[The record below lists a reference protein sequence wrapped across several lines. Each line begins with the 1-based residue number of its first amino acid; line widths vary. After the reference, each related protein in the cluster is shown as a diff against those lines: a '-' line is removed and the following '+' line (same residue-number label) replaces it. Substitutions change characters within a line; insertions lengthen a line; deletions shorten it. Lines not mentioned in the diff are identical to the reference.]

1 MMANPAVYAAAS
13 YSPIRYANGGVLL
26 PQADLT
32 VPNGDFFSHVRFYC
46 NQSSDSYA
54 GPVGYNWW
62 VGSMPTVVASG
73 TSVAVVFDPNN
84 PYWFDQS
91 GSDYV
96 PRYGV
101 VGVTL
106 VEDTGAQTLT
116 FTRTVNGLLEVTIF
130 NDFTVWPNP
139 GGLVSH
145 TDWRGITS
153 TATFNTDGTTA
164 QLSRSFTAGSTTIT
178 ETLLYAYYASGSSS
192 GQLQTVTLQ
201 RTIGSG
207 SPAPI
212 QQVAYDY
219 YGASDANGNLNDLQS
234 ASQQLP
240 DGIGGWNTV
249 GTEYYRYWLG
259 TESTGI
265 PHGLKM
271 HFGPEAYRLLLN
283 TGVDMETAAD
293 SLLLPFAD
301 HYFEYDPSTARVT
314 MEIAAVCPG
323 CPGGGTT
330 ADLFGF
336 AINPRGPAFGYNTW
350 AMKTIQT
357 LPDSSQ
363 IIVYCN
369 FAGMPMLKVII
380 DPTAANQWI
389 TAYIYNSD
397 GQLIWTAQPS
407 AVNGYDDSNDDLLNF
422 DSGTSL
428 YEYLN
433 TTAGLINVTNYY
445 TTTGSGAVIDYVQNE
460 NVRQGQS
467 GGDILLRSY
476 TYTSNIDS
484 AGNAVYPVAT
494 DVSYPNA
501 SDTSI
506 TITTSYAYTFYS
518 GTNIMSQKTTTV
530 PVISTGQNG
539 SGATYTTVENYDAYG
554 NTTGTVDERGIV
566 NSFTMA
572 GPILGAV
579 TEQVLNVQS
588 GVTAPGVNVTAD
600 FTYDNQGRLIQTL
613 GPTHTV
619 VIAGTATTVRN
630 AMFYVYIQSIQP
642 TSGTWAP
649 DQTLTGQGYAT
660 GAGPS
665 YTYNL
670 INPVTLTN
678 TDKDGRTTDQI
689 TSVRTTGSGALSPT
703 DTFAQTDWQTWTN
716 IQYDN
721 QHRTI
726 GQSVYFLIP
735 SSGAGTV
742 GTNFGQTT
750 FGYDALERRN
760 RNVAAGG
767 TITRTVWTTPQWVA
781 SVWVGTNDTGAT
793 DSDPTGGGAAGN
805 NMVQIAAN
813 QYDGG
818 SAGGDGNLTQQTQYV
833 SATSGDTRVTAFA
846 YDFRDRQISMTDATN
861 RYAAYTY
868 DNLDR
873 QTQVQSFATSGGN
886 LYAQSQT
893 NYDDRSRVYQ
903 TLTYAVDPST
913 GTVGNPLTGN
923 LWYDPSGNVLQQLA
937 QGDGKAFTKS
947 SYNGVNWVTSAY
959 RGYNTSGTSYSQA
972 ATVAGDIIVEQTDNT
987 YNEVGG
993 LVSDAMSQRLNDVS
1007 TSTTG
1012 ALTSSIARISYMASW
1027 FDGVDRTIAS
1037 ANYGAITSFTRPST
1051 PPASSSTILVTAAAY
1066 DDAGRAYQ
1074 VTDPMG
1080 YVAQTSYD
1088 NANRTTQTVE
1098 AYGSSTART
1107 TNYAYTLD
1115 NLVASMTAANP
1126 TTGDQTTFWL
1136 YGTALADSGV
1146 ARNDLLRITAYPGAS
1161 LSWSTLGVD
1170 DWANLTVDQW
1180 AALTTDPDADHCTQV
1195 TYNRLGEQATVTDQR
1210 GTVRTF
1216 TRDKL
1221 GRQTDDGVTTVGSD
1235 TDNAVLRIS
1244 RAYEI
1249 RGMVSTITS
1258 ADNAT
1263 PGSGT
1268 ILNQVQLTYNSFGQL
1283 TKDQQEH
1290 SGAVSGTTPSVQ
1302 YGYDSGASSSN
1313 EIRLNQLTY
1322 PNGRTIAYSFGSTG
1336 GMSDYLNRVDA
1347 INDTSGGTTTLAQYL
1362 YLGAGTVIRI
1372 TYPEPSIWL
1381 DLWGGTSG
1389 TFNGIDQFNRI
1400 IDQRWQ
1406 NSITGTPTDIDR
1418 YQYGYDQNSNRL
1430 WKANVV
1436 GTAAVTAGLDEL
1448 YAYDPLNR
1456 LTDMQRGV
1464 LNSTKTAI
1472 TGTPSV
1478 EQGWTLDL
1486 TGNWSNFTTK
1496 SGGTTNLN
1504 QTRTANSV
1512 NEITNITESTGPTW
1526 IVPAYDA
1533 AGNTITMPQPATP
1546 TSGFTAVY
1554 DAWNRMV
1561 SISAGSTVGKYQ
1573 YDGRG
1578 FRIVKLTYTSGTLSE
1593 TRDFFFTSGWQDIEE
1608 RVSGSMVEQYVWG
1621 ARYIDELV
1629 CRDDSTP
1636 QRLYVCQDANFN
1648 LTSITDTSGSV
1659 AERYLFVPYGSRTIM
1674 DSSWAAISSSTFG
1687 WVVGHQGLMHE
1698 PESGSI
1704 YNRLRPN
1711 DGALSTF
1718 ASRDLA
1724 QYADG
1729 PSLYLVER
1737 ANPIRFLD
1745 PIGLDI
1751 YIYFWDTTQSPSGAG
1766 HTAVGVGT
1774 ACHQFFYE
1782 AYPSHGDNSP
1792 MGQPFYQ
1799 SGSID
1804 TVIAAASEG
1813 SRPKLTLQF
1822 STTNMQDALALAAIA
1837 KWFHLNPNWSAE
1849 HRTDCADL
1857 DQAALAAA
1865 GLPTYPLGP
1874 FVSTPEQLSRQI
1886 RGNPA
1891 SGAER
1896 VQGNWT
1902 AYNWQSGIFG
1912 VATHFVGS
1920 AVGAGLNGI
1929 GSLLSGIGRL
1939 AVGKCDCPR
1948 KCKRPR

>member
-445 TTTGSGAVIDYVQNE
+445 TTTGSGAVIDYVENE

-833 SATSGDTRVTAFA
+833 SATSGDTRITTFG
-846 YDFRDRQISMTDATN
+846 YDFRDRRTSMTDAIS
-861 RYAAYTY
+861 RYTVYTY

-873 QTQVQSFATSGGN
+873 QNQVQSYATSTGN
-886 LYAQSQT
+886 LYAQSKT
-893 NYDDRSRVYQ
+893 TFDDRSRVYQ

-913 GTVGNPLTGN
+913 GTIGNALPSNT
-923 LWYDPSGNVLQQLA
+923 WYDASGNVLQQIA
-937 QGDGKAFTKS
+937 QGDGQAFTKFT
-947 SYNGVNWVTSAY
+947 YNGVNWVLSTY
-959 RGYNTSGTSYSQA
+959 RGYNTSGTSFSQA
-972 ATVAGDIIVEQTDNT
+972 GTVANDIIVEETDNT
-987 YNEVGG
+987 YDEAGN
-993 LVSDAMSQRLNDVS
+993 LVTAAMSQRLNDAP
-1007 TSTTG
+1007 TSGTGSTG
-1012 ALTSSIARISYMASW
+1012 ALSYGTSPKARVSYWANW
-1027 FDGVDRTIAS
+1027 FDGIDRGIAS
-1037 ANYGAITSFTRPST
+1037 ANYGAIASFTRLDT
-1051 PPASSSTILVTAAAY
+1051 PPASSATVLVTGTAY
-1066 DDAGRAYQ
+1066 DNAGRAYQ

-1080 YVAQTSYD
+1080 YVTQTSYD
-1088 NANRTTQTVE
+1088 NASRTTQTVE
-1098 AYGSSTART
+1098 ALGSGSDRT
-1107 TNYAYTLD
+1107 TNYTYTLD
-1115 NLVASMTAANP
+1115 NLIATMTAVNP
-1126 TTGDQTTFWL
+1126 TTGDQTTTWI
-1136 YGTALADSGV
+1136 YGTTLADSGV
-1146 ARNDLLRITAYPGAS
+1146 ARNDLLVSTIYPDSTGGAA
-1161 LSWSTLGVD
+1161 WSTLTVAE
-1170 DWANLTVDQW
+1170 WADLTTDGWADLTVDP
-1180 AALTTDPDADHCTQV
+1180 TTADATQV
-1195 TYNRLGEQATVTDQR
+1195 TYNRLAQQATFTDQR
-1210 GTVRTF
+1210 GTVRSF
-1216 TRDKL
+1216 YYDEL
-1221 GRQTDDGVTTVGSD
+1221 GRLTDDAVTTVGAD
-1235 TDNAVLRIS
+1235 TDSTVLRIS

-1249 RGMVSTITS
+1249 RGMASTITS

-1268 ILNQVQLTYNSFGQL
+1268 ILNQVQLSYNTFGQL
-1283 TKDQQEH
+1283 IEDQQEH
-1290 SGAVSGTTPSVQ
+1290 SGSVTGSSLSVQ
-1302 YGYDSGASSSN
+1302 YAYDSGASSSN

-1322 PNGRTIAYSFGSTG
+1322 PNGRTIAPSYGTSG

-1347 INDTSGGTTTLAQYL
+1347 INDTTSGTTALAQYL
-1362 YLGAGTVIRI
+1362 YLGAAFVVRI
-1372 TYPEPSIWL
+1372 TYPEPGIWL

-1389 TFNGIDQFNRI
+1389 TFNGIDLFGRV

-1406 NSITGTPTDIDR
+1406 NNITGTPVDIDR
-1418 YQYGYDQNSNRL
+1418 YKYGHDLNSNRI

-1436 GTAAVTAGLDEL
+1436 GTAAVTTGLDEF
-1448 YAYDPLNR
+1448 YIMDPLFR

-1464 LNSTKTAI
+1464 LNGTNTGI

-1478 EQGWTLDL
+1478 EQDWTLDP
-1486 TGNWSNFTTK
+1486 TGNWSEFVTK
-1496 SGGTTNLN
+1496 AAGTTTLD
-1504 QTRTANSV
+1504 QLRTANTV
-1512 NEITNITESTGPTW
+1512 NEITNITETTGPTW
-1526 IVPAYDA
+1526 VTPTYDA
-1533 AGNTITMPQPATP
+1533 AGNTTTMPQVADP
-1546 TSGFTAVY
+1546 TQSFTALY

-1561 SISAGSTVGKYQ
+1561 GINTGTTPVGKYQ
-1573 YDGRG
+1573 YDGRN
-1578 FRIVKLTYTSGTLSE
+1578 FRIVKDTYLSGVLSE
-1593 TRDFFFTSGWQDIEE
+1593 NRHFYFTINWQDIEE
-1608 RVSGSMVEQYVWG
+1608 RVGASTSMDEQYVWG
-1621 ARYIDELV
+1621 LRYIDELI
-1629 CRDDSTP
+1629 CRDDATP
-1636 QRLYVCQDANFN
+1636 QRLYAIQDANFN
-1648 LTSITDTSGSV
+1648 LTSIANTSGDV
-1659 AERYLFVPYGSRTIM
+1659 AERYLFDPYGIRTIM
-1674 DSSWAAISSSTFG
+1674 NAAWTVLSESVYG
-1687 WVVGHQGLMHE
+1687 WPTGFQGLMHDL
-1698 PESGSI
+1698 ESGLI
-1704 YNRLRPN
+1704 YNRIRY
-1711 DGALSTF
+1711 TV
-1718 ASRDLA
+1718 
-1724 QYADG
+1724 
-1729 PSLYLVER
+1729 SLL
-1737 ANPIRFLD
+1737 
-1745 PIGLDI
+1745 
-1751 YIYFWDTTQSPSGAG
+1751 
-1766 HTAVGVGT
+1766 
-1774 ACHQFFYE
+1774 
-1782 AYPSHGDNSP
+1782 
-1792 MGQPFYQ
+1792 
-1799 SGSID
+1799 
-1804 TVIAAASEG
+1804 
-1813 SRPKLTLQF
+1813 
-1822 STTNMQDALALAAIA
+1822 
-1837 KWFHLNPNWSAE
+1837 
-1849 HRTDCADL
+1849 
-1857 DQAALAAA
+1857 
-1865 GLPTYPLGP
+1865 
-1874 FVSTPEQLSRQI
+1874 
-1886 RGNPA
+1886 
-1891 SGAER
+1891 
-1896 VQGNWT
+1896 
-1902 AYNWQSGIFG
+1902 GIFG
-1912 VATHFVGS
+1912 VRDSAGYIDAPNLYQVLLGNPIANRDPSGLSCQDELNQCVTACGKAMASSPVGIPYS
-1920 AVGAGLNGI
+1920 CNQLCSYSYDACIQRSHTPPIAPPTPSSNVACPSCPGGAPTVSDDAGAQCCPGQIQQVSLMNQSPTLLDWIGHTFISLPAPYQSWGFYPGGFMADARLSSTYNARTYSVCPSTVHRIWAGILSHPSGDLAYDFLFHNCTTEACRVLQNAGLPAPAATTPYG
-1929 GSLLSGIGRL
+1929 L
-1939 AVGKCDCPR
+1939 
-1948 KCKRPR
+1948 